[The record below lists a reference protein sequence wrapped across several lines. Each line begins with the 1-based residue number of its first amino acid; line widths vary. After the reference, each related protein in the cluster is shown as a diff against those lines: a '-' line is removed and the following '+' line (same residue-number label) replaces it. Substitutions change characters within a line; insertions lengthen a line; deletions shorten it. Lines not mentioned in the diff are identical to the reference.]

1 MHFWIHIE
9 FTKILSQFKQKKIVD
24 LSMKCYFKFFL
35 FYTANLIFVNYKKEI
50 EYIINKLQDHLFIH
64 TIGID
69 FAKENVC

>member
-1 MHFWIHIE
+1 
-9 FTKILSQFKQKKIVD
+9 
-24 LSMKCYFKFFL
+24 MKCYFKFFL